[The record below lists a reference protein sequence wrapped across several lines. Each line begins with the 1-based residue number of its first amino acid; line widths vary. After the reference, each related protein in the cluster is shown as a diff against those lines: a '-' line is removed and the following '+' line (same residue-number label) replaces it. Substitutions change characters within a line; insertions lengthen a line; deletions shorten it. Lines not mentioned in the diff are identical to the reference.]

1 MLQEIDCIP
10 DKRFL
15 LVSKGQARSV
25 VYQRGLIDSAPF
37 LNAFK
42 MVGGLFPIRS
52 GNMKTVGRVG
62 GRVVA
67 EMGMEWRRWSGEHDC
82 ANRGRGREGRKQ
94 MEVHI

>member
-1 MLQEIDCIP
+1 MWPDVARDCIP

-52 GNMKTVGRVG
+52 GGNMKTVGRRGKG
-62 GRVVA
+62 GCRDGNGMEA
-67 EMGMEWRRWSGEHDC
+67 MEWR
-82 ANRGRGREGRKQ
+82 A
-94 MEVHI
+94 